1 MRRFLVIPTFLL
13 MFSLLI
19 TPFRAVAKPDA
30 PASPATVEVALL
42 AGGCFWGV
50 EDLMR
55 KLPGV
60 KETETG
66 YTGGFL
72 PNATYD
78 KVKKGNSGHAEAVRI
93 VFDPAKTSY
102 EKILNYFF
110 RIHDP
115 TTLNRQGND
124 IGSQYRSAIF
134 YLSDNQRKIAEK
146 VRAKVDATGFW
157 KGKVVTEI
165 VPAGDFYRAEDF
177 HQKYLEKNPG
187 GYTCHYER
195 PFIFGK

>member
-19 TPFRAVAKPDA
+19 TPFRAVAKPVA

>member
-19 TPFRAVAKPDA
+19 TPFRAMAKPVA